1 MSQATIL
8 ELDTRRSQDFFYGVF
23 FNDTVR
29 NNVFTTVLEIV
40 EKKLRQETLS
50 NRLSMTLDRLRQKQ
64 MSNLIKHAF
73 IFFALDQESDV
84 QDFVLCSIRSGKRRE
99 EVKTFLKKDV
109 RDITERFLNGRLT
122 GLVHYVDE
130 VRKEVTIN
138 IGFD

>member
-84 QDFVLCSIRSGKRRE
+84 QDFVL
-99 EVKTFLKKDV
+99 
-109 RDITERFLNGRLT
+109 
-122 GLVHYVDE
+122 
-130 VRKEVTIN
+130 
-138 IGFD
+138 